1 MYWTGESINNILS
14 YFGLVDARISASDK
28 DLPVTNEN
36 VDKEPE
42 SEPDNDKSDR
52 EIIDTVHEK
61 VELISDPVVF
71 QRQPFRL
78 R

>member
-1 MYWTGESINNILS
+1 MSE
-14 YFGLVDARISASDK
+14 FKSASKNSSLGEKEAVFEDIEDK
-28 DLPVTNEN
+28 EILNEN

-42 SEPDNDKSDR
+42 SEPDNDKSDL
-52 EIIDTVHEK
+52 EIIDTVHEN